1 MTRAQGPRVVAL
13 GGGHGLAA
21 SLRAIRTYASEITAV
36 VSVAD
41 DGGSSGRLRDE
52 LGIPAPGD
60 LRKCLVA
67 LGDADSIWTQ
77 ALEHRFDA
85 GPLSGHPLG
94 NLMIAGLTGAT
105 GDFTVALYEVG
116 RLIGAVGRVLP
127 ATITPVVLKAE
138 VSGREIEGQV
148 NVAQSDH
155 IATVSLVPADAL
167 TPQEV
172 PEALAG
178 ADQIV
183 IGPGSLFTSVLAA
196 AIVPDVKAA
205 LAATSAQRVYV
216 CNLLPQ
222 VPETS
227 GFDVAAHVEALS
239 AHGVVV
245 DIVLCDLRSMALGNP
260 GLPVVERDLAR
271 PNGLAHDPHL
281 LAKALAE
288 LSDRL

>member
-1 MTRAQGPRVVAL
+1 M
-13 GGGHGLAA
+13 AA

-85 GPLSGHPLG
+85 GQLSGHPLG

-105 GDFTVALYEVG
+105 GDFTVALHEVG

-148 NVAQSDH
+148 KVAQSDH

-167 TPQEV
+167 TPMEV
-172 PEALAG
+172 PEAIAG

-222 VPETS
+222 VPETA
-227 GFDVAAHVEALS
+227 GFDVAAHVEALN

-245 DIVLCDLRSMALGNP
+245 DIVLCDPRAMALGVP
-260 GLPVVERDLAR
+260 TGRVVERDLAR
-271 PNGLAHDPHL
+271 PNGLAHDPML

>member
-1 MTRAQGPRVVAL
+1 MTRAQGPRVVAV

>member
-1 MTRAQGPRVVAL
+1 M
-13 GGGHGLAA
+13 AA

-85 GPLSGHPLG
+85 GQLSGHPLG

-105 GDFTVALYEVG
+105 GDFTVALHEVG

-148 NVAQSDH
+148 KVAQSDH

-167 TPQEV
+167 TPMEV
-172 PEALAG
+172 PEALAA

-227 GFDVAAHVEALS
+227 GFDVAAHVEALN

-245 DIVLCDLRSMALGNP
+245 DIVLCDPRAMALGVP
-260 GLPVVERDLAR
+260 TGRVVERDLAR
-271 PNGLAHDPHL
+271 PNGLAHDPML

>member
-1 MTRAQGPRVVAL
+1 MTNPKGPRVVAL

-85 GPLSGHPLG
+85 GQLSGHPLG

-105 GDFTVALYEVG
+105 GDFTVALHEVG

-148 NVAQSDH
+148 KVAQSDH

-167 TPQEV
+167 TPMEV

-227 GFDVAAHVEALS
+227 GFDVAAHVEALN

-245 DIVLCDLRSMALGNP
+245 DIVLCDPRAMALGVP
-260 GLPVVERDLAR
+260 TGRVVERDLAR
-271 PNGLAHDPHL
+271 PNGLAHDPML

>member
-1 MTRAQGPRVVAL
+1 MTNPQGPRVVAL

-85 GPLSGHPLG
+85 GQLSGHPLG

-105 GDFTVALYEVG
+105 GDFTVALHEVG

-148 NVAQSDH
+148 KVAQSDH

-167 TPQEV
+167 TPMEV

-222 VPETS
+222 VPETA
-227 GFDVAAHVEALS
+227 GFDVAAHVEALN

-245 DIVLCDLRSMALGNP
+245 DIVLCDPRAMALGVP
-260 GLPVVERDLAR
+260 TGRVVERDLAR
-271 PNGLAHDPHL
+271 PNGLAHDPML

>member
-1 MTRAQGPRVVAL
+1 MTNPQGPRVVAL

-85 GPLSGHPLG
+85 GQLSGHPLG

-105 GDFTVALYEVG
+105 GDFTVALHEVG

-148 NVAQSDH
+148 KVAQSDH

-167 TPQEV
+167 TPMEV

-227 GFDVAAHVEALS
+227 GFDVAAHVEALN

-245 DIVLCDLRSMALGNP
+245 DIVLCDPRAMALGVP
-260 GLPVVERDLAR
+260 TGRVVERDLAR
-271 PNGLAHDPHL
+271 PNGLAHDPML

>member
-1 MTRAQGPRVVAL
+1 MTNPQGPRVVAL

-85 GPLSGHPLG
+85 GQLSGHPLG

-105 GDFTVALYEVG
+105 GDFTVALHEVG

-148 NVAQSDH
+148 KVAQSDH

-167 TPQEV
+167 TPMEV
-172 PEALAG
+172 PEALAA

-227 GFDVAAHVEALS
+227 GFDVAAHVEALN

-245 DIVLCDLRSMALGNP
+245 DIVLCDPRAMALGVP
-260 GLPVVERDLAR
+260 TGRVVERDLAR
-271 PNGLAHDPHL
+271 PNGLAHDPML

>member
-105 GDFTVALYEVG
+105 GDFTVALHEVG
-116 RLIGAVGRVLP
+116 LLIGAVGRVLP

>member
-1 MTRAQGPRVVAL
+1 MTNPKGPRVVAL

-67 LGDADSIWTQ
+67 LGDADSIWTH

-85 GPLSGHPLG
+85 GQLSGHPLG

-105 GDFTVALYEVG
+105 GDFTVALHEVG

-148 NVAQSDH
+148 KVAQSDH

-167 TPQEV
+167 TPKEV

-222 VPETS
+222 VPETA
-227 GFDVAAHVEALS
+227 GFDVAAHVEALN

-245 DIVLCDLRSMALGNP
+245 DIVLCDPRSMALGVP
-260 GLPVVERDLAR
+260 ARRVVERDLAR
-271 PNGLAHDPHL
+271 PNGLAHDPML

>member
-1 MTRAQGPRVVAL
+1 M
-13 GGGHGLAA
+13 AA

-67 LGDADSIWTQ
+67 LGDADSIWTH

-85 GPLSGHPLG
+85 GQLSGHPLG

-105 GDFTVALYEVG
+105 GDFTVALHEVG

-148 NVAQSDH
+148 KVAQSDH

-167 TPQEV
+167 TPKEV

-227 GFDVAAHVEALS
+227 GFDVAAHVEALN

-245 DIVLCDLRSMALGNP
+245 DIVLCDPRSMALGVP
-260 GLPVVERDLAR
+260 AGRVVERDLAR
-271 PNGLAHDPHL
+271 PNGLAHDPML

>member
-1 MTRAQGPRVVAL
+1 MTRAQGPRVVAV

-105 GDFTVALYEVG
+105 GDFTVALHEVG
-116 RLIGAVGRVLP
+116 LLIGAVGRVLP

-148 NVAQSDH
+148 KVAQSDH

-172 PEALAG
+172 PEALTG

>member
-1 MTRAQGPRVVAL
+1 MTNPQGPRVVAL

-85 GPLSGHPLG
+85 GQLSGHPLG

-105 GDFTVALYEVG
+105 GDFTVALHEVG

-148 NVAQSDH
+148 KVAQSDH

-167 TPQEV
+167 TPMEV

-227 GFDVAAHVEALS
+227 GFDVAAHVEALN

-245 DIVLCDLRSMALGNP
+245 DIVLCDPRAMALGVP
-260 GLPVVERDLAR
+260 TRRVVERDLAR
-271 PNGLAHDPHL
+271 PNGLAHDPML

>member
-105 GDFTVALYEVG
+105 GDFTVALHEVG
-116 RLIGAVGRVLP
+116 LLIGAVGRVLP

-172 PEALAG
+172 PEALTG

>member
-1 MTRAQGPRVVAL
+1 M
-13 GGGHGLAA
+13 AA

-105 GDFTVALYEVG
+105 GDFTVALHEVG
-116 RLIGAVGRVLP
+116 LLIGAVGRVLP

-148 NVAQSDH
+148 KVAQSDH

-167 TPQEV
+167 TPKEV

-227 GFDVAAHVEALS
+227 GFDVAAHVEALN

-245 DIVLCDLRSMALGNP
+245 DIVLCDPRAMALGVP
-260 GLPVVERDLAR
+260 TGRVVERDLAR
-271 PNGLAHDPHL
+271 PNGLAHDPML

>member
-105 GDFTVALYEVG
+105 GDFTVALHEVG
-116 RLIGAVGRVLP
+116 LLIGAVGRVLP

-148 NVAQSDH
+148 KVAQSDH

-172 PEALAG
+172 PEALTG

>member
-1 MTRAQGPRVVAL
+1 M
-13 GGGHGLAA
+13 AA

-85 GPLSGHPLG
+85 GQLSGHPLG

-105 GDFTVALYEVG
+105 GDFTVALHEVG

-148 NVAQSDH
+148 KVAQSDH

-167 TPQEV
+167 TPMEV

-227 GFDVAAHVEALS
+227 GFDVAAHVEALN

-245 DIVLCDLRSMALGNP
+245 DIVLCDPRAMALGVP
-260 GLPVVERDLAR
+260 TRRVVERDLAR
-271 PNGLAHDPHL
+271 PNGLAHDPML

>member
-1 MTRAQGPRVVAL
+1 MTRAQGPRVVAV

-105 GDFTVALYEVG
+105 GDFTVALHEVG
-116 RLIGAVGRVLP
+116 LLIGAVGRVLP

-148 NVAQSDH
+148 KVAQSDH

-167 TPQEV
+167 TPKEV

-227 GFDVAAHVEALS
+227 GFDVAAHVEALN

-245 DIVLCDLRSMALGNP
+245 DIVLCDPRAMALGVP
-260 GLPVVERDLAR
+260 TGRVVERDLAR
-271 PNGLAHDPHL
+271 PNGLAHDPML